1 MYFCL
6 RVWIPDNFPAW
17 GHACVTA
24 AWAFSTSWMIL
35 VEIQSTL
42 FFTVLH
48 WSWLRN
54 EAAHRFHLDTLERER
69 VSSLNVQL
77 KGPHYPTFFKSS
89 FPPFA
94 CLGQA
99 MEFSPVGSGSACR
112 GSSPGDNSAERLDS
126 RGLSSAW
133 PSMPVCNRCV
143 MLPLWAFQMFS
154 SWCFHI
160 LLYKRMQVWAYE
172 KVLWGLH
179 RAFFGRLSAT
189 VCSLA
194 PLGVWNRIAS
204 QFVCKSLDTIHI
216 ITCHML
222 AGCSIM
228 SSWVPCCYGK
238 MLGKADAGMP
248 LHCATNL

>member
-1 MYFCL
+1 ML
-6 RVWIPDNFPAW
+6 VSQR
-17 GHACVTA
+17 HA

-42 FFTVLH
+42 FFAVLH

-194 PLGVWNRIAS
+194 PLGVWNRIALQVS
-204 QFVCKSLDTIHI
+204 WYNPHYQPHARWVFNHVILGS
-216 ITCHML
+216 ML
-222 AGCSIM
+222 L
-228 SSWVPCCYGK
+228 WQ
-238 MLGKADAGMP
+238 DAGQGRCWHALALRNESIKHCTIPHCSMP
-248 LHCATNL
+248 K